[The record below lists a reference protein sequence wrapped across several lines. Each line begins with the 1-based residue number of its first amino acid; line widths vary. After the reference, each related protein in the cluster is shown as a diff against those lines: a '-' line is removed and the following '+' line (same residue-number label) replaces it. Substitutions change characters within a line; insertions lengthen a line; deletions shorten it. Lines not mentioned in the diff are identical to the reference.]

1 MSGTPSGGAASRAPA
16 PSTALDR
23 CRVCGNEQLEPVI
36 DLGDQYL
43 SSIFPDSLDYRSE
56 VPRSRLDL
64 ALCVKREET
73 CGLLQLARRH
83 DITAMYAAYPY
94 TSSTN
99 TSMRRILGE
108 VAQAGRAAADLRPGD
123 LVLDIGGNDGT
134 LLSFLG
140 DDDLDLLTID
150 PARNVEPVFASD
162 RYRQV
167 REFFS
172 AQSFREAADRKARL
186 VFSVA
191 MYYHLDDPL
200 SFTHDVSAVLDDD
213 GVWVIQMAY
222 LPAMLETNMYDNVVH
237 EHAGYYAARHMQWI
251 MERAGLEVFDVTLND
266 VYGGSFR
273 TFVKRAG
280 NPRFPATER
289 LAALLQSEDE
299 LGLFETD
306 LYTSFQRR
314 IERTREELVALCREI
329 VDRGETIWVYGA
341 STKGNTILQFCGLG
355 SKELAAAADA
365 NPFKIGKY
373 IVGSDVRIGDEDEMR
388 AARPDWLLALPYSFV
403 DAFIERERDL
413 VAGGTRFIVPLPEVR
428 TLP

>member
-1 MSGTPSGGAASRAPA
+1 MSGAPD
-16 PSTALDR
+16 PSTPLDR

-43 SSIFPDSLDYRSE
+43 SSIFPDSLDYRYE

-64 ALCVKREET
+64 ALCVKREGT

-83 DITAMYAAYPY
+83 DISAMYAAYPY

-99 TSMRRILGE
+99 TSMRRILGD
-108 VAQAGRAAADLRPGD
+108 VAQAGRAAADLGPGD

-140 DDDLDLLTID
+140 DEDLDLLTID
-150 PARNVEPVFASD
+150 PARNVEPVFASE

-167 REFFS
+167 RTFFS
-172 AQSFREAADRKARL
+172 AQTFREAADRRARL

-200 SFTHDVSAVLDDD
+200 SFAHDVSEVLDDD

-280 NPRFPATER
+280 NPRFPATDR
-289 LAALLQSEDE
+289 LAAVLRSEDG
-299 LGLFETD
+299 LGLFEPATYTD
-306 LYTSFQRR
+306 FQRR
-314 IERTREELVALCREI
+314 IEGTRGELVARCREI
-329 VDRGETIWVYGA
+329 VHRGETIWVYGA

-355 SKELAAAADA
+355 SGELVAAADA

-373 IVGSDVRIGDEDEMR
+373 IVGSDVPILSEDEMR
-388 AARPDWLLALPYSFV
+388 AAHPRWLLALPYSFV
-403 DAFIERERDL
+403 EAFMERERDL

>member
-1 MSGTPSGGAASRAPA
+1 MSDAPD
-16 PSTALDR
+16 PSTELDG
-23 CRVCGNEQLEPVI
+23 CRVCGNEQLERVI

-43 SSIFPDSLDYRSE
+43 SSIFPDSLDYRSD

-64 ALCVKREET
+64 ALCVKREDT

-99 TSMRRILGE
+99 TSMRRILRD
-108 VAQAGRAAADLRPGD
+108 VAEAGRSAADLRPGD

-140 DDDLDLLTID
+140 DEDLDLLTID
-150 PARNVEPVFASD
+150 PARNVEPVFASE

-172 AQSFREAADRKARL
+172 AQSFAEAADRKARL

-200 SFTHDVSAVLDDD
+200 PFTHDVSAVLDED

-280 NPRFPATER
+280 NPRYAATDR
-289 LAALLQSEDE
+289 LTALLDYEDE
-299 LGLFETD
+299 LGLFEPATYTD
-306 LYTSFQRR
+306 FQRR
-314 IERTREELVALCREI
+314 IEATRTALVARCTEI
-329 VDRGETIWVYGA
+329 VDRGEKIWVYGA

-355 SKELAAAADA
+355 SRELVAAADA

-373 IVGSDVRIGDEDEMR
+373 IVGADVPILSEDEMR
-388 AARPDWLLALPYSFV
+388 VAHPAWLLALPYSFV
-403 DAFIERERDL
+403 DAFMERECDL